1 MKPKFKNMWLG
12 LVGLGLS
19 SYWMPSPVQ
28 AKNSFQQSWV
38 LENQFSQ
45 SVVLRFPRQ
54 RPTFILI
61 GERNN
66 AYQLLPWARALS
78 PLRQKADILGIAHVP
93 RIPMK
98 ARSMVKNM
106 ISKATTYPVLL
117 DWQGQI
123 KSQLGSSSSGAGI
136 FLVDRQG
143 KVLASSSGS
152 LNDAKL
158 KALQAYL

>member
-1 MKPKFKNMWLG
+1 MNKVKNVLAS
-12 LVGLGLS
+12 LAVLGLS
-19 SYWMPSPVQ
+19 ISLLAIPAQ
-28 AKNSFQQSWV
+28 AKNMSQQSWV
-38 LENQFSQ
+38 FENQFSQ

-66 AYQLLPWARALS
+66 AYQLLPWAKALS
-78 PLRQKADILGIAHVP
+78 PLRQKADVLGIAHVP
-93 RIPMK
+93 QIPLN
-98 ARSMVKNM
+98 ARALVKNM

-123 KSQLGSSSSGAGI
+123 KAQLGSSSSEAGV

-143 KVLASSSGS
+143 KVLASSSGRF
-152 LNDAKL
+152 NAAKL
-158 KALQAYL
+158 KSLQVYL